1 MLRLRVEL
9 GVRGLKTGNLLAQR
23 RDGSLHRGPVID
35 EMRDWYALREL
46 LQAADMIDVVV
57 RGHQVVDLRHAGIGE
72 SRHDPVGV
80 PATGAA
86 GVHEHRLPARRARRA
101 WTFRLRYRWSK
112 SRAASVSRTD
122 RGGRRCPRRQSR
134 AVPAKPFIHSSTAA
148 MSGNEDLSALDR
160 SSLELTSTAGPVARQ
175 PRRAPP
181 ALSTQVSLE

>member
-9 GVRGLKTGNLLAQR
+9 GVRGLKAGNLLAQR

-35 EMRDWYALREL
+35 EMRDWDALREL

-86 GVHEHRLPARRARRA
+86 GVHEHGLPARRHVERGLSA
-101 WTFRLRYRWSK
+101 FGIDGVDLERLRFRGLTEEDDGAQDD
-112 SRAASVSRTD
+112 SREQYCQAL
-122 RGGRRCPRRQSR
+122 
-134 AVPAKPFIHSSTAA
+134 HSFLHSCDIG
-148 MSGNEDLSALDR
+148 M
-160 SSLELTSTAGPVARQ
+160 
-175 PRRAPP
+175 
-181 ALSTQVSLE
+181 